1 MHPRPRNVPFVQFLG
16 PWPQKRGPMCITM
29 IVGFVSGS
37 LAKTYLFATAGAVF
51 GVLELLKGLAS
62 VVGGVEHGGVLAEDP
77 LLGDEG
83 VHYLLLALLFLQPRP
98 QDRLT
103 YRQQT

>member
-1 MHPRPRNVPFVQFLG
+1 
-16 PWPQKRGPMCITM
+16 MCITI

-37 LAKTYLFATAGAVF
+37 LAKTYLFATAGTVF
-51 GVLELLKGLAS
+51 GILELLKGLAR

-77 LLGDEG
+77 LLRDEG

-98 QDRLT
+98 QD
-103 YRQQT
+103 